1 MSVDHK
7 TCLGLGWL
15 ITQEDYQKMREI
27 AADRWAEIEDEFMP
41 VNMYNSNS
49 DVFLGVTFGSVY
61 EGTSTNITKL
71 IDTMWSK
78 IDVDEFS
85 SKCVSILNMCG
96 QEVTVG
102 SKWAEAQVYVLD
114 LLF

>member
-49 DVFLGVTFGSVY
+49 DVFLGKTFGSIY
-61 EGTSTNITKL
+61 EGASTNITKF

-78 IDVDEFS
+78 IDADEFS
-85 SKCVSILNMCG
+85 NKYVSILNMCG
-96 QEVTVG
+96 QEVTAE
-102 SKWAEAQVYVLD
+102 SKWVEAQVYVLN
-114 LLF
+114 LLY